1 MNTSGDAAESIVRLS
16 MEGIEAALRITGS
29 GAKGLAMV
37 ILALLQSK
45 DSLRNKGRTRLK
57 TMLKTG
63 KPTAVFAVKNE
74 DLETFMTSAK
84 KYGILYAVVRDPNGR
99 DHDVTD
105 VIVKSEDAGR
115 VNRLVDKFKLNVK
128 DIGAMVLEKERE
140 TLLAA
145 QNKEKG
151 TEQALSPDAEA
162 AYQKEE
168 ASAQAVVNALF
179 GEAPEPEHP
188 GREASPEAVVEDL
201 FTPTERTI
209 AKEEAAPGELKET
222 TAEIPLKGPNP
233 RSEPSSPPD
242 RGATIDP
249 PPKPS
254 VKAALNQ
261 IKADR
266 AAQIVRT
273 AVQEV
278 SAAEKTARPSVS
290 KAGPKKNMK
299 KIALKR
305 KPKEEK
311 HDERS
316 L

>member
-37 ILALLQSK
+37 IIALLQSK

-84 KYGILYAVVRDPNGR
+84 KYGILYAVVRDPGGMGQ
-99 DHDVTD
+99 DVTD

-115 VNRLVDKFKLNVK
+115 VNRLVEKFDLNVK
-128 DIGAMVLEKERE
+128 DIGAMVLERERE
-140 TLLAA
+140 ALLAA
-145 QNKEKG
+145 QSKEKG
-151 TEQALSPDAEA
+151 SNETLNPDEEA

-168 ASAQAVVNALF
+168 ANAQALVDDLF
-179 GEAPEPEHP
+179 GEATEHL
-188 GREASPEAVVEDL
+188 EKESSPEAVVEDL
-201 FTPTERTI
+201 FSSAEKSGT
-209 AKEEAAPGELKET
+209 KEEAATGEPKVSAAET
-222 TAEIPLKGPNP
+222 PLKAASPP
-233 RSEPSSPPD
+233 SEPSSPPD
-242 RGATIDP
+242 RDAITDP

-266 AAQIVRT
+266 AAQVARE
-273 AVQEV
+273 AVKEV
-278 SAAEKTARPSVS
+278 SGVEKTARTKSLTAEPR
-290 KAGPKKNMK
+290 KNAKK
-299 KIALKR
+299 KIAR
-305 KPKEEK
+305 KKTKGGKP
-311 HDERS
+311 R
-316 L
+316 

>member
-37 ILALLQSK
+37 IIALLQSK

-84 KYGILYAVVRDPNGR
+84 KYGILYAVVRDPGGMGQ
-99 DHDVTD
+99 DVTD

-115 VNRLVDKFKLNVK
+115 VNRLVEKFDLNVK
-128 DIGAMVLEKERE
+128 DIGAMVLERERE
-140 TLLAA
+140 ALLAA
-145 QNKEKG
+145 QSKEKG
-151 TEQALSPDAEA
+151 SNETLNPDEEA
-162 AYQKEE
+162 TYQKEE
-168 ASAQAVVNALF
+168 ASAQDVVNDLF
-179 GEAPEPEHP
+179 GEAPEPEQP
-188 GREASPEAVVEDL
+188 EREASPEAVVEDL
-201 FTPTERTI
+201 FTPTEKNI
-209 AKEEAAPGELKET
+209 AKEEAALGEPKET
-222 TAEIPLKGPNP
+222 TAKTLLKAKSP

-242 RGATIDP
+242 KDATIDP
-249 PPKPS
+249 PTKPS

-266 AAQIVRT
+266 AAQIAKA
-273 AVQEV
+273 AVKEA
-278 SAAEKTARPSVS
+278 SAAEKTVRPSVS
-290 KAGPKKNMK
+290 KAGPKKNIK
-299 KIALKR
+299 KNSAKKKTKGGKTR
-305 KPKEEK
+305 
-311 HDERS
+311 
-316 L
+316 

>member
-37 ILALLQSK
+37 IIALLQSN

-84 KYGILYAVVRDPNGR
+84 KYGILYAVIRDPNGMG
-99 DHDVTD
+99 HDVTD

-115 VNRLVDKFKLNVK
+115 VNRLVEKFDLNVK
-128 DIGAMVLEKERE
+128 DIGAMVLERERE
-140 TLLAA
+140 ALMAT
-145 QNKEKG
+145 QNQKKES
-151 TEQALSPDAEA
+151 EQALNPDTEA

-168 ASAQAVVNALF
+168 ANAQAVVNDLF
-179 GEAPEPEHP
+179 GEAPEPDHP
-188 GREASPEAVVEDL
+188 EREASPEAVVEDL
-201 FTPTERTI
+201 FTPTEKTI
-209 AKEEAAPGELKET
+209 TKAEDSPGEPKET
-222 TAEIPLKGPNP
+222 TAETPLKAPSP
-233 RSEPSSPPD
+233 PSEPSSPPD
-242 RGATIDP
+242 RDAITDQ

-261 IKADR
+261 IKADH
-266 AAQIVRT
+266 AAQIAKA
-273 AVQEV
+273 AVKEA
-278 SAAEKTARPSVS
+278 STAEKTVRSNVL

-299 KIALKR
+299 KNSAKKKTKGG
-305 KPKEEK
+305 KP
-311 HDERS
+311 R
-316 L
+316 

>member
-37 ILALLQSK
+37 IIALLQSK

-84 KYGILYAVVRDPNGR
+84 KYGILYAVIRDPNGM

-115 VNRLVDKFKLNVK
+115 VNRLVEKFDLNVK
-128 DIGAMVLEKERE
+128 DIGAIILERE
-140 TLLAA
+140 REALMAT
-145 QNKEKG
+145 QNQKKEN
-151 TEQALSPDAEA
+151 EQALNPDTEA
-162 AYQKEE
+162 GYQKEE
-168 ASAQAVVNALF
+168 ANAQAVVNDLF
-179 GEAPEPEHP
+179 GEAPMTEHP
-188 GREASPEAVVEDL
+188 ECEASPEAVVEDL
-201 FTPTERTI
+201 FTPTEKTI
-209 AKEEAAPGELKET
+209 AKEEDSPGEPKET
-222 TAEIPLKGPNP
+222 TAKTLLKAKSP

-242 RGATIDP
+242 KDATIDP
-249 PPKPS
+249 PTKPS

-266 AAQIVRT
+266 AAQIAKA
-273 AVQEV
+273 AVKEA
-278 SAAEKTARPSVS
+278 SAAEKTVRPSVS
-290 KAGPKKNMK
+290 KAGPKKNIK
-299 KIALKR
+299 KNSAKKKTKGGKTR
-305 KPKEEK
+305 
-311 HDERS
+311 
-316 L
+316 

>member
-37 ILALLQSK
+37 IIALLQSN

-57 TMLKTG
+57 TMLKSG

-84 KYGILYAVVRDPNGR
+84 KYGILYAVIRDPNGM

-115 VNRLVDKFKLNVK
+115 VNRLVEKFDLNVK
-128 DIGAMVLEKERE
+128 DIGAMVLERERE
-140 TLLAA
+140 ALLAA
-145 QNKEKG
+145 QSKEKESNE
-151 TEQALSPDAEA
+151 TLTPDEEA
-162 AYQKEE
+162 TYQKEE
-168 ASAQAVVNALF
+168 ANAQTVVNDLF
-179 GEAPEPEHP
+179 GEATEPEHL
-188 GREASPEAVVEDL
+188 EKENSPEAVVEDL
-201 FTPTERTI
+201 FSPAEKSGT
-209 AKEEAAPGELKET
+209 KEEAATGEPKVSAAET
-222 TAEIPLKGPNP
+222 PSKAPSPPSG
-233 RSEPSSPPD
+233 PSSPPD
-242 RGATIDP
+242 KDAITDP

-266 AAQIVRT
+266 AAQVARE
-273 AVQEV
+273 AVKEV
-278 SAAEKTARPSVS
+278 SAAEKT
-290 KAGPKKNMK
+290 PK
-299 KIALKR
+299 
-305 KPKEEK
+305 
-311 HDERS
+311 
-316 L
+316 